1 MKKKNQLCFF
11 WQINYDWVGCW
22 ANSNSVPISID
33 CYKKNSIKEYLKFCW
48 PKKKRVFKIYDKKK
62 EYLKFYIIFQSYKC
76 S

>member
-33 CYKKNSIKEYLKFCW
+33 CYKKNSIKEYLKFMT
-48 PKKKRVFKIYDKKK
+48 KKKSI
-62 EYLKFYIIFQSYKC
+62 
-76 S
+76 

>member
-1 MKKKNQLCFF
+1 MKKKKPTMIFF

-33 CYKKNSIKEYLKFCW
+33 CWQKKLN
-48 PKKKRVFKIYDKKK
+48 KRVFKIYDKKK